1 VNRSLE
7 RLKILWV
14 IYRPVRG
21 LFALYLLA
29 VLVGALLEGLTL
41 MAIVPLIGGDQ
52 GRISDFFDAFIEM
65 FGLRSTDQNLIF
77 LVGGLVVLR
86 AATRYASTLLS
97 GLMVRREAVQ
107 LQVDLF
113 RAYLGVDWETVVAL
127 PIGELQLLLG
137 SQTQRAADFLGRL
150 ILLIEGA
157 IFVVGLTAAAMF
169 VSPNDTLLAVAL
181 IGVTGV
187 VVTLLG
193 TRIRR
198 HAEGALRESKSQS
211 TALLQF
217 ARGASVLRAFGV
229 SGHAV
234 HIIEEQA
241 RKREALTFRSE
252 RAAALAVALPD
263 LLFVLALLVVVGV
276 SFEGG
281 SGIAEVTAV
290 IALLY
295 RISQY
300 VKRFGGL
307 TAVQERLPD
316 LRDVYRS
323 QNLVAARTVGDP
335 DARIDSSMEP
345 GAVLVDN
352 VSHTYA
358 SAARPAIAYV
368 DVAVR
373 PGEFIGVV
381 GSSGSGKST
390 LAHILVGLIDPTS
403 GMVRVGGEPDE
414 ERDLIAFV
422 PQVPFVLQ
430 ASVLENIRWF
440 RPIEESQLLKA
451 AEMAGLKPVLDRLPL
466 GIRTEVAQ
474 EGLTISGGERQR
486 LALAR
491 ALAGSPRVL
500 ILDEATSALDSES
513 ERAIQ
518 ATLRALQGSVTIIAV
533 AHRLSTVLSA
543 DRIWVMEDGRIIEEG
558 PPAQLLADERSRFAR
573 LGSLQGLSVHNG

>member
-1 VNRSLE
+1 MNRSLE
-7 RLKILWV
+7 RFKILWV

-150 ILLIEGA
+150 ILLVEGA
-157 IFVVGLTAAAMF
+157 IFVVGLTTAAMF

-198 HAEGALRESKSQS
+198 HAEGALRQSKSQS

-323 QNLVAARTVGDP
+323 QKLFAEHTMGDP
-335 DARIDSSMEP
+335 AGRFDSSLEP
-345 GAVLVDN
+345 GSVLVSN
-352 VSHTYA
+352 VSHTYG
-358 SAARPAIAYV
+358 SGARPAVSDV

-390 LAHILVGLIDPTS
+390 LAHILAGLIDPTS
-403 GMVRVGGEPDE
+403 GSVRVGGESDE
-414 ERDLIAFV
+414 ERGLIAFV

-430 ASVLENIRWF
+430 ASVAENIRWF
-440 RPIEESQLLKA
+440 RSIEEPRLLEA
-451 AEMAGLKPVLDRLPL
+451 AEMAGLEPVLGRLPE
-466 GIRTEVAQ
+466 GIHTEVAQ

-513 ERAIQ
+513 EGVIQ
-518 ATLRALQGSVTIIAV
+518 GTLRALQGSVTIIAV

-543 DRIWVMEDGRIIEEG
+543 DRVWVMEDGRIIEEG
-558 PPAQLLADERSRFAR
+558 PPAQLLAEEGSRFAR
-573 LGSLQGLSVHNG
+573 LGSLQGLGAHNR